1 MRSPSSLWAGRAPRR
16 SGKIIRPIVH
26 IVNACTRAAGES
38 PLATILREGTVAG
51 LGNHTLLFARDGSE
65 CPIDG
70 SGAPIRNQ
78 HDAVIGVV

>member
-1 MRSPSSLWAGRAPRR
+1 
-16 SGKIIRPIVH
+16 
-26 IVNACTRAAGES
+26 
-38 PLATILREGTVAG
+38 LREGTVAG

-78 HDAVIGVV
+78 HDAVVGVV